1 VPGPK
6 TIPSLP
12 NASPAIQQCGP
23 PSPVLP
29 HPPLTDT
36 KLLPIP
42 SLRPLP
48 PVPPP
53 RVGQQGRGPCERH
66 TVLRRSDD
74 LPHCLPNPQD
84 RLRRPS
90 RPMTETAAGNGSDSS
105 GGHLPFAA
113 PFTPHH
119 LIPNLAIVWLCLR
132 FGMHDNIALGIK
144 VKTVSPAARS
154 TVQQM
159 SPYAAGRAG
168 SPMSHSASPP
178 PPLLRKE
185 ALCAMLC
192 TSLPVFHLQFACF
205 PYFSDPRHNK
215 VGSLG
220 LARLHFSANPVVHS
234 VVCLRRLQLPC
245 HPPETHREPSLCMLC
260 IVFWSTSSWG

>member
-119 LIPNLAIVWLCLR
+119 LIPNLAIVW
-132 FGMHDNIALGIK
+132 
-144 VKTVSPAARS
+144 
-154 TVQQM
+154 QQM
-159 SPYAAGRAG
+159 RCSAPFKRRTLHSPTDVPLRSRTCRLPNVAQCF
-168 SPMSHSASPP
+168 PPP

-185 ALCAMLC
+185 ALCAMAVYVAPC
-192 TSLPVFHLQFACF
+192 VSFTVCMFSIFFHGTSQRTL
-205 PYFSDPRHNK
+205 S
-215 VGSLG
+215 
-220 LARLHFSANPVVHS
+220 
-234 VVCLRRLQLPC
+234 
-245 HPPETHREPSLCMLC
+245 
-260 IVFWSTSSWG
+260 STP